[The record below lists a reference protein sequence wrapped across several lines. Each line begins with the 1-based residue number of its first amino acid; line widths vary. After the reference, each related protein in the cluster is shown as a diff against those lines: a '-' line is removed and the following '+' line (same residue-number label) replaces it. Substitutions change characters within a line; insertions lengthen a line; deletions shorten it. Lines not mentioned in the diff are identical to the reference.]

1 MSTQICIGLAD
12 VVLWTKILGNRAGIL
27 ASVLIVINCFFRC
40 QKSTSNLEMA
50 NACYGNFFVYHVT
63 GSTIYLLQNSFS
75 SYVSLKDI
83 YKTLT
88 ELEKWIWMGIN
99 NFVKSVLLLSL
110 HKEKK
115 MKLSKL
121 VYCSSCGKTWVW
133 GGGSK
138 KSTPLINLESDMP

>member
-1 MSTQICIGLAD
+1 
-12 VVLWTKILGNRAGIL
+12 
-27 ASVLIVINCFFRC
+27 
-40 QKSTSNLEMA
+40 MA

-75 SYVSLKDI
+75 SYVYLKDI

-115 MKLSKL
+115 WNYQSLNTAPHVGKPE
-121 VYCSSCGKTWVW
+121 CGE
-133 GGGSK
+133 GSR